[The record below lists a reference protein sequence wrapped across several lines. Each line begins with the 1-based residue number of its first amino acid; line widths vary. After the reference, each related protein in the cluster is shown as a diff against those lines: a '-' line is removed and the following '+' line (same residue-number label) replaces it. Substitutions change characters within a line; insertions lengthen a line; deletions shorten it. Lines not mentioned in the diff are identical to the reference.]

1 MPAGLVCSWTID
13 QPWRILWNISQ
24 PAVPRHIVSDQDY
37 KNQLS
42 ELAGF
47 PQHLREIINPELIW
61 ASQTLVEVVGFSTV
75 NRLAS
80 ESTEIWNLQVYGKE
94 KLIFILKMG
103 KLPVTYWPVSAFC

>member
-1 MPAGLVCSWTID
+1 MRS
-13 QPWRILWNISQ
+13 ISQ
-24 PAVPRHIVSDQDY
+24 PAVPSHIGSDQDY

-47 PQHLREIINPELIW
+47 PQHLREIIHLELIW

-80 ESTEIWNLQVYGKE
+80 ESTEIWNLQVYGTE

-103 KLPVTYWPVSAFC
+103 KLPVTY